1 MVKYPPYERR
11 RSAPASRLAYFLYNY
26 QEPEGLTAEER
37 RERLEAAIARHFPG
51 ISEEERVRGYEIVTE
66 LMRVDAIEMNA
77 TSEKKEVELR
87 RRKVIARGAMET
99 RRRQQKPESSDS

>member
-1 MVKYPPYERR
+1 
-11 RSAPASRLAYFLYNY
+11 LAYFLYNY
-26 QEPEGLTAEER
+26 QEPKDLTPEER

-51 ISEEERVRGYEIVTE
+51 ISEEERIRGYEIVTE

-87 RRKVIARGAMET
+87 RRKVVERGAELA
-99 RRRQQKPESSDS
+99 RHRHKKHQSSDCTGQD